1 MHSILITIGLFSLLI
16 ILFKLF
22 DRYGVDNLQA
32 LVANYITAGLLS
44 YFLMKVDFSINEILK
59 ADWLLHAIVI
69 GVLFII
75 TFNFY
80 AFGTQ
85 KVGIA
90 IATIANKMAL
100 VITVGI
106 SMWLYADDS
115 ITVYKIAGILLG
127 LLGIYLSS
135 TKGGKLGF
143 NKQYLWVILV
153 IFIGQGIADSFFTDA
168 RKLYVSDGEVNLFF
182 IVLFIFATL
191 TGLVILLGQ
200 SLTTKQSIKAKNV
213 LWGVAL
219 GIPNFGCLYFMS
231 DAIKNSSLQPSEVFP
246 LVSMGVIVM
255 SSLIALIIYKEKLS
269 RGNWLGISCAILAI
283 AIISFGSRWI

>member
-1 MHSILITIGLFSLLI
+1 MYSMLITIGLFSCLI

-32 LVANYITAGLLS
+32 LIVNYITAGMLS
-44 YFLMKVDFSINEILK
+44 YFLMDVDFSISEVLSS
-59 ADWLLHAIVI
+59 DWLLHAIVI
-69 GVLFII
+69 GILFII

-85 KVGIA
+85 KVGIT

-106 SMWLYADDS
+106 SMWLYSDDVVT
-115 ITVYKIAGILLG
+115 IYKIVGILLG

-135 TKGGKLGF
+135 TKGGKISF
-143 NKQYLWVILV
+143 NKHYLWVIIV
-153 IFIGQGIADSFFTDA
+153 IFLGQGIADSFFTDA
-168 RKLYVSDGEVNLFF
+168 RKLHVSDNEVNLFF

-191 TGLVILLGQ
+191 TGIVILLGK
-200 SLTTKQSIKAKNV
+200 SLTSPTKLAAKNV

-246 LVSMGVIVM
+246 LVSMGVIVL
-255 SSLIALIIYKEKLS
+255 SSFIAWIIYKEKLTK
-269 RGNWLGISCAILAI
+269 GNWLGISCAVLAI
-283 AIISFGSRWI
+283 AIISFGSRWL